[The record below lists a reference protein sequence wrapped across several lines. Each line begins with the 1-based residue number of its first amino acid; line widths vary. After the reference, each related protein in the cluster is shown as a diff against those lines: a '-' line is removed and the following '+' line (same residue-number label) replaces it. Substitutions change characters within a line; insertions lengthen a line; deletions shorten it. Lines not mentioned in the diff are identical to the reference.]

1 MPGRRKTGKPQ
12 RRFMDEVNEDVQRVG
27 VTKENRG
34 GIKIIHCKRQAK
46 TIKRRLFP
54 VNTYTTLYS
63 VRLQTSN

>member
-12 RRFMDEVNEDVQRVG
+12 RKFMDEVNEDVQRVG

-46 TIKRRLFP
+46 TIKRR
-54 VNTYTTLYS
+54 
-63 VRLQTSN
+63 